1 MTSTKMKEL
10 SVGYD
15 AHCFK
20 SASTLSRSSSNEQQT
35 TQVASVGKNQTKLRV
50 LEFSRNYVPEF
61 VQSIL
66 QNLHQRWQDDALLPW
81 YVSLRMGQCQHF
93 EFPALAF
100 HQTGRSGSYQT
111 ERPNLPPFLLGPRCR
126 QTRVPSCFNNVLVHM
141 FTWKSQLQRQMPV
154 RPVQVVTFI
163 KHSWCCGMA

>member
-1 MTSTKMKEL
+1 MISNTKMKEL
-10 SVGYD
+10 SMGYG

-20 SASTLSRSSSNEQQT
+20 SASTLSRSSSKPRATNNPS
-35 TQVASVGKNQTKLRV
+35 SVNWKKKWV

-66 QNLHQRWQDDALLPW
+66 QNLPHPSWQDDALLPW

-100 HQTGRSGSYQT
+100 HQTGWSGSYQT
-111 ERPNLPPFLLGPRCR
+111 ERPNLPPSLLGPRCR
-126 QTRVPSCFNNVLVHM
+126 QTRVPSHFNHVLAQM
-141 FTWKSQLQRQMPV
+141 LMWKSKFQP
-154 RPVQVVTFI
+154 P
-163 KHSWCCGMA
+163 S